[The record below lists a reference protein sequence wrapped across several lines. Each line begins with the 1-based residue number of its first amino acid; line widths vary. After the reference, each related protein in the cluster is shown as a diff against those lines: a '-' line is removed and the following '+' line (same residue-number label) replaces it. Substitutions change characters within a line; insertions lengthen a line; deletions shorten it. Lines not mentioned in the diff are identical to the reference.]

1 MEPKQPAA
9 HIGTAQHARPRYR
22 REGGEPIVHYYEE
35 MQGLPSWYKMNTR
48 PKHLPPHKLKEL
60 KGVVETILAH
70 HDVEMIILFGS
81 YARGD
86 WVEDT
91 YEEDGITYAY
101 HSDYDILIVTADKD
115 SERDIEHDNKL
126 REALE
131 PRRDG
136 TKVSYIVHTIHHVN
150 QMLAERRFFFMDI
163 LKEGYM
169 LHDSKQFMLARPPKE
184 LEPEIMLR
192 ISKEYLKEWMESADE
207 FSIDTQNALERGS
220 YKNAAFYLHQAAER
234 YITCLL
240 LVETGYRPKEHD
252 MERLLKQATGFN
264 KDFNAVFP
272 RHNKAERHLFDLLR
286 RAYVDARYNKSY
298 KITEQEL
305 NTLSKRVQ
313 ELKAISDRVCRAR
326 IEELQKIVTE
336 GKG

>member
-1 MEPKQPAA
+1 MEKKHPSGL
-9 HIGTAQHARPRYR
+9 HGLDTSGARPLYYH
-22 REGGEPIVHYYEE
+22 GQTIVRSYEE

-60 KGVVETILAH
+60 KTIVDTIREH

-86 WVEDT
+86 WVEDS
-91 YEEDGITYAY
+91 YEEDGITYEY
-101 HSDYDILIVTADKD
+101 RSDYDILIVTADKN
-115 SERDIEHDNKL
+115 SERNVEYDTAM

-131 PRRDG
+131 PDSDG
-136 TKVSYIVHTIHHVN
+136 ARVNFIVHTIQHVN

-169 LHDSKQFMLARPPKE
+169 LHDTKQFMLARPPKE
-184 LEPEIMLR
+184 LEPELLLR
-192 ISKEYLKEWMESADE
+192 ISNDYFKEWMESADDFFE
-207 FSIDTQNALERGS
+207 TTEDTFKKG
-220 YKNAAFYLHQAAER
+220 KNRLAAFLLHQAAER

-252 MERLLKQATGFN
+252 MERLLKQAAGFD
-264 KDFNAVFP
+264 KEFNTVFP
-272 RHNKAERHLFDLLR
+272 RHNKSERHLFDLLR

-298 KITEQEL
+298 TITEHEL
-305 NTLSKRVQ
+305 TTLTKRVQ
-313 ELKAISDRVCRAR
+313 ELKAIVDRVCRER
-326 IEELQKIVTE
+326 IKALQKTVAEE
-336 GKG
+336 GS

>member
-1 MEPKQPAA
+1 MDRKHPTAR
-9 HIGTAQHARPRYR
+9 HGTVPRSTRPRNSN
-22 REGGEPIVHYYEE
+22 GEPIVHYYEE
-35 MQGLPSWYKMNTR
+35 MQGLPSWYKMKTR

-60 KGVVETILAH
+60 KTVVDTIREH

-86 WVEDT
+86 WVEDS
-91 YEEDGITYAY
+91 YEEDGITYEY
-101 HSDYDILIVTADKD
+101 RSDYDILIVTADKD
-115 SERDIEHDNKL
+115 SERNVEHDNAL
-126 REALE
+126 RAALE
-131 PRRDG
+131 PEQGG
-136 TKVSYIVHTIHHVN
+136 TKVSYIVHTIQHVN

-184 LEPEIMLR
+184 LEPELLLR
-192 ISKEYLKEWMESADE
+192 ISEEYFKEWMESADG
-207 FSIDTQNALERGS
+207 FMAGS
-220 YKNAAFYLHQAAER
+220 QFQQSEGRPKIAAFDLHQSAER

-252 MERLLKQATGFN
+252 MERLLKQAIGFD
-264 KDFNAVFP
+264 KEFNTVFP

-298 KITEQEL
+298 KITDHEL

-313 ELKAISDRVCRAR
+313 ELKAISDRVCRER
-326 IEELQKIVTE
+326 IEELRKIVN
-336 GKG
+336 KGSD